1 MAAATKKEGT
11 IAEKLDALFEL
22 QKIDSE
28 IDRIRTIRGELPLEV
43 QSLEDEIIGL
53 NTRVSKINEEIKE
66 IETEI
71 ADRKIA
77 VKEAEGAIAKY
88 KEQQNKL
95 TFIYRDKKTSYVYL
109 QNNRSQHI
117 DFY

>member
-43 QSLEDEIIGL
+43 QSLEDEIIANMERWRWLPRDMGDD
-53 NTRVSKINEEIKE
+53 RIEELEAKVARLQLRCGNYEDDIYTLQQELK
-66 IETEI
+66 
-71 ADRKIA
+71 A
-77 VKEAEGAIAKY
+77 V
-88 KEQQNKL
+88 
-95 TFIYRDKKTSYVYL
+95 TP
-109 QNNRSQHI
+109 
-117 DFY
+117 

>member
-53 NTRVSKINEEIKE
+53 NTRVSKINDEIKE
-66 IETEI
+66 IETES
-71 ADRKIA
+71 KI
-77 VKEAEGAIAKY
+77 
-88 KEQQNKL
+88 
-95 TFIYRDKKTSYVYL
+95 S
-109 QNNRSQHI
+109 
-117 DFY
+117 